1 VPHVTALVQPG
12 HQPVSAPPTVPS
24 VSIGTSA
31 LSLGCLLQLFVDLYW
46 SFSYIYILYVNLC
59 ICYLKITEFVNGKV
73 NSSEPSS
80 SEWQEHIV
88 TDGKKLVS
96 FLLFCVVDFMF
107 LYNLI
112 ISCLGSLNFVLFSHH
127 NPYTIII
134 RKCGNQVGTNLLR

>member
-1 VPHVTALVQPG
+1 MCPFQYQPTAVPPPVMQPWVTAPGQSVPHVTALVQPG

-24 VSIGTSA
+24 VSIGISA

-73 NSSEPSS
+73 NTSEPSS
-80 SEWQEHIV
+80 SDWQEHIA

-96 FLLFCVVDFMF
+96 FLLFRVLDFMF
-107 LYNLI
+107 L
-112 ISCLGSLNFVLFSHH
+112 
-127 NPYTIII
+127 
-134 RKCGNQVGTNLLR
+134 